1 MLEDYVMDRLPL
13 PRVVEVEEHLLHCN
27 SCLDLAEN
35 IEDVVK
41 RVKLSYDR
49 PTTHFFHTH
58 LPLYSLE
65 AAAGKFGKKQMAV
78 GPEDWVEVPA
88 ALGFRLTRE
97 MFVIHVKG
105 VSMEPSIP
113 DDSLCAFRGNVDIPY
128 EGKVVLLEEYGED
141 DGSRYTVKRYH
152 TSTHPDPH
160 NQQDASWL
168 HERMTLESTNPNFP
182 SWEVASDRQVQVIGE
197 FLFVI

>member
-1 MLEDYVMDRLPL
+1 MERLSL
-13 PRVVEVEEHLLHCN
+13 SQVAEVEEHLLLCD
-27 SCLDLAEN
+27 SCLDIAEE
-35 IEDVVK
+35 IEDLVN
-41 RVKLSYDR
+41 RVKLLYDGPR
-49 PTTHFFHTH
+49 TPRFHTH

-65 AAAGKFGKKQMAV
+65 AAAGKFGKKQMEV
-78 GPEDWVEVPA
+78 DPEGWVEVPSV
-88 ALGFRLTRE
+88 LEGVRLTRE

-113 DDSLCAFRGNVDIPY
+113 DGSLCAFRGNVDTPY
-128 EGKVVLLEEYGED
+128 EGKVVLLEEYSKGK
-141 DGSRYTVKRYH
+141 GSRYTVKRYH

-160 NQQDASWL
+160 NKQDASWL